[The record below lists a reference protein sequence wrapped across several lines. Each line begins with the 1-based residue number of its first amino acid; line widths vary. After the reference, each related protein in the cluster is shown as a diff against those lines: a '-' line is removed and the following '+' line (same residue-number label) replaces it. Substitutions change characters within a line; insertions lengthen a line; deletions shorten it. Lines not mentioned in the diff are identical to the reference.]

1 MYEIY
6 LDDKIAYWPGDEICT
21 VFNPE
26 IKLKVSEAGY
36 CKFTLPKTNPEYN
49 NVFDRKTMVS
59 VKRDG
64 TEIFYGEVRESGKDK
79 NGNKSVYAVGA
90 LSFLF
95 DSIQPQYNYGVV
107 TPLSFI
113 NDCLDEH
120 NAQMGNDDRKKIYP
134 GIVTVTNTRDT
145 QGKTTNYDKT
155 LDALREQ
162 LQAPLG
168 GVFKLRHTN
177 NRLYLD
183 YLLIAEYGV
192 FCEQRIRFGEN
203 MLDYSESMTA
213 DDVKTCIIPLGA
225 KIDSDTAEGFEQRL
239 DIKSVNNNKNYLE
252 SQSAIAAFG
261 RVWDVV
267 IFDDITTAA
276 ALKTA
281 GNSYLSDVQYEKLV
295 LKVKAIDLAQM
306 GADVQSMNVGDRVNC
321 QAEAFGMD
329 RTFPIWELT
338 LHPLAPQNDT
348 VTLSETVINNKTVS
362 ARVSGTAGQI
372 KTEVYKASTTI
383 QKILDDTMN
392 NMVAMFQGTNG
403 GYKLSEYDAQGRWVR
418 DLYMDNPDKN
428 QATNI
433 MQISMA
439 GIAFSRNGYNGPY
452 TSAWSLN
459 GTFCADYILTGTLVA
474 NLIKAGVLSDV
485 NNNFNLNMETG
496 ALTAKQL
503 TINTP
508 HMKLLPDGTLTSD
521 DGDERL
527 EIKESLLRGY
537 YSSNYEDVSIDP
549 NPRLAG
555 VLDLAADYNDGTYQV
570 VLESKDG
577 LFLKMASSGEF
588 RLEKGNQLIMR
599 HDGSNTDFYIGGSG
613 SFRFY
618 QYRQSDYAVQC
629 GYIDG
634 NGWHGNVHGN
644 VSST

>member
-36 CKFTLPKTNPEYN
+36 CKFTLPKSNPEYN

-192 FCEQRIRFGEN
+192 FCEQHIRFGEN

-213 DDVKTCIIPLGA
+213 NDVKTCIIPLGA

-295 LKVKAIDLAQM
+295 LKIKAIDLAQM

-383 QKILDDTMN
+383 QKILDDTMD

-474 NLIKAGVLSDV
+474 NLIKAGILADV
-485 NNNFNLNMETG
+485 GGNFSLNLETG
-496 ALTAKQL
+496 SATFKRMELQSPYLEIDKSGKITFK
-503 TINTP
+503 NTP
-508 HMKLLPDGTLTSD
+508 EK
-521 DGDERL
+521 L
-527 EIKESLLRGY
+527 EIKQTILEAYANNTLIST
-537 YSSNYEDVSIDP
+537 I
-549 NPRLAG
+549 
-555 VLDLAADYNDGTYQV
+555 DLANNFSNGEIAPRFYSTGNMHFEIG
-570 VLESKDG
+570 S
-577 LFLKMASSGEF
+577 ASSFVFEQNG
-588 RLEKGNQLIMR
+588 RM
-599 HDGSNTDFYIGGSG
+599 
-613 SFRFY
+613 
-618 QYRQSDYAVQC
+618 C
-629 GYIDG
+629 GFIDS
-634 NGWHGNVHGN
+634 NGWHGK